1 MRTEEREGCVKSE
14 QRLAAFERKP
24 DFSLRPVTVEKSIHL
39 SAEAYEQFL
48 SKPMMKYDF
57 LKENAERMRV
67 DSQGTYHCLLV
78 TGEEHIGGVLVQ
90 SEGAEYACYASY
102 VPEAAALQYASLSAL
117 AAQLAGVVDYIIQD
131 GTSETT
137 EGNWMIG
144 FDQLDR
150 ETGFCV
156 AGNPLFQEL
165 IAQMLSE
172 RQEVADVQIE
182 GDHFDVCY
190 YLDFCVNCKEETK
203 ENKAEE
209 NRPAEKTQNRLS
221 DLLASHWENVHLLYE
236 DMDTVPHTIVELDS
250 NTLTEAGK
258 EAWADVLGAQ
268 VLRVYQGYYGLQMDL
283 TGVKASRINAFSA
296 MLGGYCSVEEYELWV
311 KDDDMQDDL
320 TMTET

>member
-1 MRTEEREGCVKSE
+1 MKSE

-39 SAEAYEQFL
+39 SAEEYEQFL

-57 LKENAERMRV
+57 LKENAEQMQV

-78 TGEEHIGGVLVQ
+78 TGKGHIGGVLVQ
-90 SEGAEYACYASY
+90 SEGAEYARYASY
-102 VPEAAALQYASLSAL
+102 VPEAAALQYASLSAFGARL
-117 AAQLAGVVDYIIQD
+117 ADAVDYIIRD

-137 EGNWMIG
+137 EGNWIVG
-144 FDQLDR
+144 FKQLEF
-150 ETGFCV
+150 ETGICV
-156 AGNPLFQEL
+156 ADKQFLQEL
-165 IAQMLSE
+165 LEEMLLE
-172 RQEVADVQIE
+172 RPEVADVQIE
-182 GDHFDVCY
+182 DDSFDVCY
-190 YLDFCVNCKEETK
+190 HLDFCVNCQAG
-203 ENKAEE
+203 AEE
-209 NRPAEKTQNRLS
+209 NGVWENEVGENRTAEQNYNRLS
-221 DLLASHWENVHLLYE
+221 DLLESHWENVHLMYD
-236 DMDTVPHTIVELDS
+236 DMDTVPHTIVELDA

-283 TGVKASRINAFSA
+283 TGVRAGRIDAFSA

-311 KDDDMQDDL
+311 NEDDMQDGL